1 MADERSRRDA
11 RIIRES
17 RYTAVLLE
25 TSPSVHDIPGLTT
38 ASGRALSQPSVE
50 NLERALELMD
60 ARVQLHDNEL
70 EDYLLLRSPARI
82 VVSEQPEQPIDV
94 DNPEDFQ
101 LEE

>member
-11 RIIRES
+11 TIIRES

-50 NLERALELMD
+50 NLERALELLD

-70 EDYLLLRSPARI
+70 EDYLLPSPARI
-82 VVSEQPEQPIDV
+82 VVSEQPEQPIGV